1 MRIDKKRF
9 FEGTC
14 KKCKQY
20 TGDKPTFG
28 KCLGDR
34 MYSCARMRLFNS
46 KEFEDYTGIKISGEN
61 GYD

>member
-1 MRIDKKRF
+1 MRIDEKRF

-34 MYSCARMRLFNS
+34 MYSCAL
-46 KEFEDYTGIKISGEN
+46 GIMGR
-61 GYD
+61 

>member
-1 MRIDKKRF
+1 MRIDEKRF

-34 MYSCARMRLFNS
+34 MYSCAL
-46 KEFEDYTGIKISGEN
+46 GIMGRQWR
-61 GYD
+61 GGCMDATT